1 MLPNV
6 LHRTLQFLHFTTQI
20 AQTIFMMLVLMN
32 LTCMFV
38 SFTFLVV
45 AMRTFFDFLSQI
57 MHANSAQMFNGGHH
71 MPHPV
76 IMMSAFGMLAVAF
89 ASWPVPITLMMWSIP
104 ITLLMWS
111 IPITFMMWSIPITL
125 TTRSVPI
132 TFVMWSIPIT
142 LTTRSFAVSI
152 NLRPIPLLLAR
163 TLFSFIFITAFTPVL
178 TEKKPPSGNAD
189 KKNNRCNV

>member
-1 MLPNV
+1 MLSNV
-6 LHRTLQFLHFTTQI
+6 LHRTLQFLHFTAQI
-20 AQTIFMMLVLMN
+20 AQTLFMMLVLMN
-32 LTCMFV
+32 FTCMFV

-89 ASWPVPITLMMWSIP
+89 ASRPVPITLMMRP
-104 ITLLMWS
+104 V
-111 IPITFMMWSIPITL
+111 PITL
-125 TTRSVPI
+125 TMRPI
-132 TFVMWSIPIT
+132 PVTFMMRPIPVTFMMRPVSIT

-152 NLRPIPLLLAR
+152 NLRPVSLLR
-163 TLFSFIFITAFTPVL
+163 VHTLFSFIFITAFTPVL
-178 TEKKPPSGNAD
+178 TEKNPPSGNAD

>member
-1 MLPNV
+1 MLSNV
-6 LHRTLQFLHFTTQI
+6 LHRTLQFLHFTAQI
-20 AQTIFMMLVLMN
+20 AQTLFMMLVLMN
-32 LTCMFV
+32 FTCMFV

-76 IMMSAFGMLAVAF
+76 IMMIAFGMLAVAF
-89 ASWPVPITLMMWSIP
+89 ASRPVPITLMMRP
-104 ITLLMWS
+104 V
-111 IPITFMMWSIPITL
+111 PVTFMMRPIP
-125 TTRSVPI
+125 V
-132 TFVMWSIPIT
+132 TFMMRPVSIT

-152 NLRPIPLLLAR
+152 NLRPVSLLLAR

-178 TEKKPPSGNAD
+178 TEKNPPSGNAD

>member
-1 MLPNV
+1 MLSNV
-6 LHRTLQFLHFTTQI
+6 LHRTLQFLHFTAQI
-20 AQTIFMMLVLMN
+20 SQTFFMMLVLMN
-32 LTCMFV
+32 FTCMFV

-89 ASWPVPITLMMWSIP
+89 ASRPVPITLMMWSV
-104 ITLLMWS
+104 
-111 IPITFMMWSIPITL
+111 PITFMMWS
-125 TTRSVPI
+125 V
-132 TFVMWSIPIT
+132 PIT

-152 NLRPIPLLLAR
+152 NLRPVSLLLAR

-178 TEKKPPSGNAD
+178 TEKNPPSGNAD

>member
-104 ITLLMWS
+104 IT
-111 IPITFMMWSIPITL
+111 FM
-125 TTRSVPI
+125 
-132 TFVMWSIPIT
+132 MWSIPIT

-152 NLRPIPLLLAR
+152 NLRPVSLLLAR

-178 TEKKPPSGNAD
+178 TEKNPPSGNAD